1 MDRLEQINKSITEIR
16 EILGAECAPITDL
29 PEKVRTL
36 SEQAVRGGFTTVFV
50 FSGDS
55 NPNKPSGGSLNTI
68 TGLVEGLDGNWTQS
82 VVAGQRN
89 VFMSFAIFSPEG
101 VLSND
106 WSTPLNLRGL
116 QGDPGQDGPQGP
128 AGEQGPQGEPGEDG
142 EDGAPGQDGAPG
154 KDGEDGKDGS
164 SLTEEQATDL
174 LIAGLGAEYDGEI
187 KEGDVHANTVFGKYF
202 AGTVGLFGDLIAE
215 KITTDK
221 ITGNLNGLNIYSKTN
236 KEDSSWALETDGGGH
251 LANGNISW
259 NTEGVVEFG
268 ENVTLKWNASDH
280 KNDIEGIVKST
291 EIDGTKITT
300 GEISADRID
309 CGGVIE
315 AGKAVI
321 KEVVAKEITTDRLDT
336 NPNAENNVGKITIK
350 ENEITVYDASEDK
363 PVIQLSGGKV
373 DNKVTSTKVAAN
385 SINVDYYNNDGSNIV
400 SLGKYVDL
408 NGLEEGP
415 EYKITN
421 CEIDASLYI
430 PYGEINLDYSLNEFY
445 CECYFTFYYFDR
457 ELTVEELNVPDDEF
471 PEDCIILTRVS
482 TNSTIKVSSIYND
495 YNAAWNCQWS
505 QTTLNTLIN
514 GLNDFKFNYKP
525 GYNIYCYAT
534 PSIEFP
540 EFPWEESVYGVT
552 FSILGDDEIILSK
565 LTNQSFL
572 GSDGAVYMTSSDQ
585 FVSMLNSGEFMT
597 SCGNYG
603 IKIDSTGIYF
613 KTPNHL
619 SYELS
624 IDDLI
629 K

>member
-16 EILGAECAPITDL
+16 KILGAECAPITDL

-55 NPNKPSGGSLNTI
+55 NPNKPSGGSLNTT

-89 VFMSFAIFSPEG
+89 VFMSFATFSPEG

-128 AGEQGPQGEPGEDG
+128 AGEQGPQGEPGKDG
-142 EDGAPGQDGAPG
+142 EDGAPG
-154 KDGEDGKDGS
+154 KDGEDGKDGQDGS

-187 KEGDVHANTVFGKYF
+187 KEGNIHANTVFGKYF

-259 NTEGVVEFG
+259 NAAGVVEFG
-268 ENVTLKWNASDH
+268 ENVTLKWNAADH

-291 EIDGTKITT
+291 EIDGTKITA
-300 GEISADRID
+300 GKVLADYID
-309 CGGVIE
+309 CDGVIN

-321 KEVVAKEITTDRLDT
+321 EEVVAEKIDAKEITTDRLDT
-336 NPNAENNVGKITIK
+336 RPDAENNVGRITIK

-373 DNKVTSTKVAAN
+373 DNKITSTVVK
-385 SINVDYYNNDGSNIV
+385 SISVSEDDYNDSGTI
-400 SLGKYVDL
+400 SLGKYIDL
-408 NGLEEGP
+408 NGLEEGQ

-421 CEIDASLYI
+421 CEIDAYLHV
-430 PYGEINLDYSLNEFY
+430 PYGSVNIDYPLDEFSCY
-445 CECYFTFYYFDR
+445 CTFYFYYFNR
-457 ELTVEELNVPDDEF
+457 VLTVGEMDGSDDF
-471 PEDCIILTRVS
+471 PEDCIELANVTMDEHIKTTCSPNEFGQTCTWNATTVS
-482 TNSTIKVSSIYND
+482 LNSQPVLNG
-495 YNAAWNCQWS
+495 
-505 QTTLNTLIN
+505 TTFT
-514 GLNDFKFNYKP
+514 YKP

-540 EFPWEESVYGVT
+540 EFPWDEDNGGGITVQIV
-552 FSILGDDEIILSK
+552 GDDEIILSK

-613 KTPNHL
+613 KTPKYL
-619 SYELS
+619 SYDLS
-624 IDDLI
+624 IDDLM